1 VAVVVPLMQ
10 KFSLGTESG
19 STVTASSEVGLH
31 GIVTFPTGFSTLD
44 GNMS

>member
-1 VAVVVPLMQ
+1 MK

-31 GIVTFPTGFSTLD
+31 GIVTLPTGFSIFG

>member
-1 VAVVVPLMQ
+1 VAVVVPLTQ

-19 STVTASSEVGLH
+19 STVTASSEDGLH
-31 GIVTFPTGFSTLD
+31 GIVTLPTGFSTLD